1 MTKML
6 YSNTDETVYA
16 SLYRN
21 RLVVAKLVT
30 WLAPAFDPFWQG
42 YAEVLPE
49 DGLDPKDLMETDDI
63 YNLDHMVSCGV
74 SWGGYL
80 KLQLRPGFRE
90 PHQFL
95 MFETST
101 DDLQDT
107 MGTAC
112 ELADQ
117 IIEYGKQHRQR
128 AKRGAS

>member
-6 YSNTDETVYA
+6 YKTPDETVYT

-21 RLVVAKLVT
+21 RLVVAKYIT
-30 WLAPAFDPFWQG
+30 RFCPTFEPCWEG

-63 YNLDHMVSCGV
+63 YNLDYMLPGHGLD
-74 SWGGYL
+74 WGGYL
-80 KLQLRPGFRE
+80 FLA
-90 PHQFL
+90 PHVWSKRQFL
-95 MFETST
+95 GFGSETEN
-101 DDLQDT
+101 LQET

-117 IIEYGKQHRQR
+117 IIEYGKQNRQEQ
-128 AKRGAS
+128 KRGAS

>member
-6 YSNTDETVYA
+6 YSNPDETVYV

-21 RLVVAKLVT
+21 RLVVAIYIT
-30 WLAPAFDPFWQG
+30 RFSPTFEPFWEG

-63 YNLDHMVSCGV
+63 YNLDYMLPGRGLG
-74 SWGGYL
+74 WGGYL
-80 KLQLRPGFRE
+80 ELVPGVLTK
-90 PHQFL
+90 HQFL
-95 MFETST
+95 GFDGKADS
-101 DDLQDT
+101 LQET

-117 IIEYGKQHRQR
+117 IIEYGKQHRQKL
-128 AKRGAS
+128 KRGAS